1 MNQPKARLSDIMRL
15 RKDAYERLDEKLH
28 KVPLE
33 VVTELSEHLDVTE
46 RLITEGTSVRFE
58 LHFVRREDD

>member
-1 MNQPKARLSDIMRL
+1 MSEPKARLSDIMRL

-33 VVTELSEHLDVTE
+33 VVSQLADKLDVTE
-46 RLITEGTSVRFE
+46 RLITQGTSVRFE